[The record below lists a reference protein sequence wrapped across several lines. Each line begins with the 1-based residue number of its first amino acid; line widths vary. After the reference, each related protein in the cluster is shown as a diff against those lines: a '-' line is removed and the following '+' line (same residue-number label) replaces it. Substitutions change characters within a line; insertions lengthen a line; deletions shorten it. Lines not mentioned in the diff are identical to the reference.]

1 MLQLVIFIGGF
12 SGELWDGG
20 LLLLAR
26 IPQVPFVFYNLNLTV
41 AWFAF
46 PFSPG
51 YIENKETLL
60 SRVFMI
66 CTSFAYANFL
76 CVYIN

>member
-1 MLQLVIFIGGF
+1 MVDDVFFHLCCLSGWEKASSPVFQTSIVLQLVIFIGGF

-46 PFSPG
+46 PFSSG
-51 YIENKETLL
+51 
-60 SRVFMI
+60 
-66 CTSFAYANFL
+66 
-76 CVYIN
+76 